1 MVKYI
6 HKKAGA
12 VSMDNLK
19 ELGFKGKRLEK
30 LNKCGIATPYELLTK
45 MPRKYMVLNHL
56 TYLALSTEVRKASE
70 NKTPVVFCGIV
81 KSVIL
86 DKLPSAKMTVIKMQ
100 LVNEENNTKLY
111 ISIYGKRHEF
121 ASYREYIDK
130 KMYIGGMVQVKG
142 YKDKEILC
150 MNDPFLITENEQDLR
165 IYPVYR
171 NYKGISKEAYE
182 KAICTAYNDLSEDY
196 LPKCIEKKYNLCSLK
211 ETVRNIH
218 FPQKE
223 CQISAAKNR
232 IVFDDMLYFSSKT
245 LQQDLSDDVSDVKPV
260 QYKNTIN
267 FINHLPFKLT
277 DDQKK
282 AISYL
287 REQMCR
293 SQTSA
298 LVQGDVSCGKTIV
311 AMALMLLFAE
321 NGYQSV
327 LLAPTVMLA
336 RQHFNELSDYAEK
349 LGYTVAFLG
358 SDISSVEK
366 RETIEQIKKGSHLLI
381 VGTHS
386 CFSDDVEYKNLSLVI
401 TDEEHKFGVLQKDKL
416 KTKAQPGMHMVS
428 MSATPIPRSIA
439 CSIYGNDVKIINIRQ
454 MPSGRKPV
462 QTAISF
468 SDKQILDFME
478 KQINAGHQAYVV
490 CPLIDEAEE
499 DNKLFGISSIEKV
512 AKKYEEKFGSDNIGI
527 ITGKMD
533 IETAEQTKK
542 AFYENKIKILIATT
556 VIEVGI
562 NIPNATLI
570 VIESAER
577 FGLATLHQLRGRVGR
592 GSIQSYC
599 ILKKS
604 NKEVQSRNLE
614 IIAHTTD
621 GFEVAREDLKNRGTG
636 NVFGTAQSGKN
647 DIINLIIDYPALY
660 EKVSK
665 IAQALSVTE
674 RKNYIESYERSYPSN
689 VC

>member
-1 MVKYI
+1 
-6 HKKAGA
+6 
-12 VSMDNLK
+12 
-19 ELGFKGKRLEK
+19 
-30 LNKCGIATPYELLTK
+30 
-45 MPRKYMVLNHL
+45 
-56 TYLALSTEVRKASE
+56 
-70 NKTPVVFCGIV
+70 
-81 KSVIL
+81 
-86 DKLPSAKMTVIKMQ
+86 
-100 LVNEENNTKLY
+100 
-111 ISIYGKRHEF
+111 
-121 ASYREYIDK
+121 
-130 KMYIGGMVQVKG
+130 
-142 YKDKEILC
+142 
-150 MNDPFLITENEQDLR
+150 
-165 IYPVYR
+165 
-171 NYKGISKEAYE
+171 
-182 KAICTAYNDLSEDY
+182 
-196 LPKCIEKKYNLCSLK
+196 
-211 ETVRNIH
+211 
-218 FPQKE
+218 
-223 CQISAAKNR
+223 
-232 IVFDDMLYFSSKT
+232 
-245 LQQDLSDDVSDVKPV
+245 
-260 QYKNTIN
+260 
-267 FINHLPFKLT
+267 
-277 DDQKK
+277 
-282 AISYL
+282 
-287 REQMCR
+287 MCR

-336 RQHFNELSDYAEK
+336 RQHYNELSDYAEK
-349 LGYTVAFLG
+349 LGFTVAFLG

-386 CFSDDVEYKNLSLVI
+386 CFSDDVEYKNLGLVI

-499 DNKLFGISSIEKV
+499 DNKLFGISSIEEV
-512 AKKYEEKFGSDNIGI
+512 AKKYEERFGSDNIGI

-592 GSIQSYC
+592 GCIQSYC

-604 NKEVQSRNLE
+604 NKEVQSKNLE

-621 GFEVAREDLKNRGTG
+621 GFEIAREDLKNRGTG